1 MADLDLSEMPL
12 LRAVPLAL
20 ILLCFV
26 LVSTFGVQQASASSV
41 AHSQATGFSV
51 TSPTVEMSDES
62 AQFAAYRSRR
72 VGRGLVGFALGTQV
86 FQVTFAL
93 VMRAFADPIGP
104 WAAGDSLFVEGIA
117 SVVSIAAAPMGV
129 VGFSKLAQDPIYGAG
144 MGLLEGG
151 IYALSYGG
159 LHLMFSGIAAAQ
171 PSGGQGGGFGL
182 LVAIP
187 MMIQHFI
194 VGAGMS
200 IAGAVVLAKHR
211 RGTLASFSSR
221 DAEVRGRRGEGGP
234 LLFPVPLVHRDGAGL
249 SLVAVF

>member
-1 MADLDLSEMPL
+1 LF
-12 LRAVPLAL
+12 RFVPLAL
-20 ILLCFV
+20 ALLSFV
-26 LVSTFGVQQASASSV
+26 LVSTLAVRQASASV
-41 AHSQATGFSV
+41 ALPSSLATGFSL
-51 TSPTVEMSDES
+51 TSPTVEMSDER
-62 AQFAAYRSRR
+62 AQFAAFRSRR
-72 VGRGLVGFALGTQV
+72 VGRGLVGFALGIQA
-86 FQVTFAL
+86 FQFTFAI

-104 WAAGDSLFVEGIA
+104 WAAGDSLLVEGLV
-117 SVVSIAAAPMGV
+117 SLVSIAAAPMGV
-129 VGFSKLAQDPIYGAG
+129 VGFSKLAEDRLRGAG

-151 IYALSYGG
+151 IYALSYAG
-159 LHLMFSGIAAAQ
+159 LHLMFSGISAAL

-182 LVAIP
+182 LIAIP

-221 DAEVRGRRGEGGP
+221 DAEVRGRRSERGP

-249 SLVAVF
+249 TLVAVF

>member
-1 MADLDLSEMPL
+1 MP
-12 LRAVPLAL
+12 RIVPLAL
-20 ILLCFV
+20 SLVCVMLMSV
-26 LVSTFGVQQASASSV
+26 LGVRSASASGASLNSMSV
-41 AHSQATGFSV
+41 TPAVALATGSSV
-51 TSPTVEMSDES
+51 TSPAADMSDES
-62 AQFAAYRSRR
+62 AQFEAFRSRR
-72 VGRGLVGFALGTQV
+72 VGRGLLGFALGTQV
-86 FQVTFAL
+86 FQLSFAI

-104 WAAGDSLFVEGIA
+104 WAAGDSLFVEGIV
-117 SVVSIAAAPMGV
+117 SLISIAAAPMGV
-129 VGFSKLAQDPIYGAG
+129 VGFSKLAQDPIHGAG

-182 LVAIP
+182 LVAVP

-211 RGTLASFSSR
+211 RSSLATLPAQEQK
-221 DAEVRGRRGEGGP
+221 ARGRHNAQRPILFPAP
-234 LLFPVPLVHRDGAGL
+234 LLAPGGAGI
-249 SLVAVF
+249 SVTAVF